1 MFAKLMKY
9 LPLIIILYTA
19 NDLYTRWT
27 EHQEI
32 LENKQNSIPIME
44 GQIARYKREQQAV
57 ESYMK
62 DIEAAKQR
70 IELVAQEVETLQ
82 RKLPANISDPENLG
96 MFQDFASSLNIRDV
110 SITPGREENL
120 GFYFKKNYEFRGQ
133 GTFLQFLILMEKISE
148 NERLLN
154 VKSVRMYKD
163 TETQV
168 RGRFQLIKSEMTI
181 EAYRYNPNHKEQ
193 RTIETPEPKAQ
204 PNGGKKA

>member
-9 LPLIIILYTA
+9 LPLLIILYAA
-19 NDLYTRWT
+19 NDIYTRWS

-32 LENKQNSIPIME
+32 LENKRNSIPILE
-44 GQIARYKREQQAV
+44 GQIVRYKKEKEAV

-70 IELVAQEVETLQ
+70 IELVAQEVEALQ

-96 MFQDFASSLNIRDV
+96 MFQDFANSLNIRNV

-120 GFYFKKNYEFRGQ
+120 GFYFKKNYEFKGQ

-154 VKSVRMYKD
+154 IKTVKMYKD

-168 RGRFQLIKSEMTI
+168 RGRFQLIKSEMMI
-181 EAYRYNPNHKEQ
+181 EAYRYNPDHKEQ
-193 RTIETPEPKAQ
+193 RTIETPPAKNAPGGRKA
-204 PNGGKKA
+204 